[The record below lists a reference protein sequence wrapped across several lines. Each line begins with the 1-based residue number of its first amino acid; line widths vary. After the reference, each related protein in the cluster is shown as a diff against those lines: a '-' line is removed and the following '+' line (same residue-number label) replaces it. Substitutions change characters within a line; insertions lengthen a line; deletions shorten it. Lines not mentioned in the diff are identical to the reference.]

1 MGFYHSD
8 TVSISLFESTAW
20 DFESRQ
26 SMKAKHWLT
35 MLFAVS
41 VILIS
46 HMLVC
51 LYHLL
56 DPLFYHEQKCI
67 FKVISL

>member
-26 SMKAKHWLT
+26 KHESKALADNAFCCFSYPHQSY
-35 MLFAVS
+35 VS
-41 VILIS
+41 VS
-46 HMLVC
+46 VSS
-51 LYHLL
+51 
-56 DPLFYHEQKCI
+56 P
-67 FKVISL
+67 